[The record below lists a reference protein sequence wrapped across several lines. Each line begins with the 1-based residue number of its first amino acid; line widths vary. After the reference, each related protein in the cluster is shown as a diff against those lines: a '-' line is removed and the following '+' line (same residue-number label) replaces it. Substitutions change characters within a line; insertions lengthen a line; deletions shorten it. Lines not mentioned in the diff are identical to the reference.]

1 MPNWRDEYLSNIE
14 KAQSEQHVDRELIA
28 AYSQL
33 IDRVTA
39 LEAEQ
44 AALQDAQAQAPTQ
57 PSSRRPSSTR
67 QPPSNTP
74 PPQPDDA
81 STDKPLSRLRQDLAE
96 SLRQKGQLQTRLKAA
111 EDELSRL
118 RAQTLTDRNAIRG
131 LEAERKSLTRK
142 LRDREDELREK
153 QKLVANVQDEM
164 TVLNM
169 ELTVAVREKN
179 KAQDETKV
187 LVDRWMRRMGQEAEE
202 MNNANEPG
210 LARR

>member
-14 KAQSEQHVDRELIA
+14 KAQTEQNVDRELIA

-39 LEAEQ
+39 LEAEK
-44 AALQDAQAQAPTQ
+44 AALQDAQAQAAAQ

-67 QPPSNTP
+67 QPASNTP
-74 PPQPDDA
+74 PPQPDDS

-111 EDELSRL
+111 EDELARL
-118 RAQTLTDRNAIRG
+118 RSQTAADRNAIRS
-131 LEAERKSLTRK
+131 LEAERKTLTRK

-164 TVLNM
+164 AVLNM

-187 LVDRWMRRMGQEAEE
+187 LVDRWMKRMGQEAEE